1 MYRLGQNVQ
10 TRDIGK
16 ALYNENGVFEAI
28 SPSGERLRVE
38 CEANASITS
47 LVSLA
52 PQGTWQLTKI
62 AEVPATQ
69 PAEEEQPIHARAR
82 AAGQGRG

>member
-1 MYRLGQNVQ
+1 MYKLGQTVQ

-38 CEANASITS
+38 CEAEASITS
-47 LVSLA
+47 LVSLSS
-52 PQGTWQLTKI
+52 QGTWQLTKI
-62 AEVPATQ
+62 TEVPA
-69 PAEEEQPIHARAR
+69 PAEEEQPVHARAR

>member
-1 MYRLGQNVQ
+1 VYRLRENVP

-16 ALYNENGVFEAI
+16 ALYKENWVFEAT

-52 PQGTWQLTKI
+52 TQGTWQLTKI
-62 AEVPATQ
+62 AEVPTTQ
-69 PAEEEQPIHARAR
+69 PR
-82 AAGQGRG
+82 